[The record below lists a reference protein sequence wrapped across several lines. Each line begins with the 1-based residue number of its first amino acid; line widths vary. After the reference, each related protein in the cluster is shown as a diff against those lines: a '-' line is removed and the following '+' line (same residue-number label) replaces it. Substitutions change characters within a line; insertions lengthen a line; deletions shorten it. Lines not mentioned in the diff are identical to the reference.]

1 MNDLVE
7 QIKKRL
13 SENQPVDE
21 DYIYSLCLE
30 SDLDISQIQDVVDEI
45 FKASSNV
52 LTSTKELNIL
62 LPQVIKDIEENSKKF
77 GCYAYPKTIRSIING
92 VEKSAVAHHFSNKPY
107 FGVYKDDKLS
117 LNSIE
122 IALEDL
128 VLTHIIFKKNVNGKT
143 RYTSKE
149 IKELRNVADDEC
161 PNCGEKLIKKISKY
175 GTEFLVCS
183 GYPKCKYIKNEKNKY
198 PIETEE
204 ICPNCGSP
212 VILKLGRF
220 GEFKACSNYPKCKT
234 ILK

>member
-77 GCYAYPKTIRSIING
+77 GCYA
-92 VEKSAVAHHFSNKPY
+92 E
-107 FGVYKDDKLS
+107 
-117 LNSIE
+117 
-122 IALEDL
+122 
-128 VLTHIIFKKNVNGKT
+128 
-143 RYTSKE
+143 
-149 IKELRNVADDEC
+149 
-161 PNCGEKLIKKISKY
+161 
-175 GTEFLVCS
+175 
-183 GYPKCKYIKNEKNKY
+183 
-198 PIETEE
+198 
-204 ICPNCGSP
+204 
-212 VILKLGRF
+212 
-220 GEFKACSNYPKCKT
+220 
-234 ILK
+234 